1 MGVGEAVGA
10 LFSRDHWL
18 DPYPVYNAIRAH
30 GPLVRVDERFWVATG
45 YGAVDAILRDPRMLV
60 PDRELAG
67 LQDQEAGE
75 DAVIGESML
84 RSNPPDHG
92 RMRRLAA
99 GAFTP
104 RRVEAMRAT
113 VTEQAT
119 TLTRYLAH
127 LGKRGDAFDV
137 IGEFAY
143 PLPIRVICTLLGV
156 PTTDQHWFREQ
167 AHALTAVLEPALLVA
182 DIDEA
187 VRARGRL
194 GLYFTDL
201 VEARR
206 SRPRGQSVQAGPRGQ
221 SAQPADDLVTAL
233 VQAHDADGATLSKP
247 ELIANLVLL
256 LVAGFETTTN
266 LLGNGVAV
274 LLERPDLAAAL
285 RANPALAPSF
295 VEEVLRWDSP
305 VQLTSRW
312 CREPVEING
321 QRLEPYSQVLVL
333 LGAANRDPAR
343 YPYPD
348 TFDPTRDHVAP
359 LSFGAGG
366 HYCLGAALARMEA
379 QVAFPLL
386 VQALPRLALIGPP
399 LRRPRLTLRGFV
411 DLPVTG

>member
-1 MGVGEAVGA
+1 MGAGRFGRVAGTGVGEAVGA
-10 LFSRDHWL
+10 LFSGQHWL
-18 DPYPVYNAIRAH
+18 DPYPIYDAIRAH
-30 GPLVRVDERFWVATG
+30 GPLTQVDDQFWVASG
-45 YGAVDAILRDPRMLV
+45 YAAVDAVLRDPRLLV

-67 LQDQEAGE
+67 LQGFDAGE
-75 DAVIGESML
+75 DAVIGDSML
-84 RSNPPDHG
+84 RSNPPDHT

-104 RRVEAMRAT
+104 RRVEAMRAA
-113 VTEQAT
+113 VTEQAA

-127 LGKRGDAFDV
+127 LGQRGDAFDFV
-137 IGEFAY
+137 NEFAY

-156 PTTDQHWFREQ
+156 PATDQHWFREQ
-167 AHALTAVLEPALLVA
+167 AQALTAALEPALLIA

-187 VRARGRL
+187 VQARGRL
-194 GLYFTDL
+194 GLYLTDL

-206 SRPRGQSVQAGPRGQ
+206 D
-221 SAQPADDLVTAL
+221 QPADDLVTAL
-233 VQAHDADGATLSKP
+233 TQVHDADGTTLSKT

-266 LLGNGVAV
+266 LLGNGLAV
-274 LLERPDLAAAL
+274 LLERPELAAAL

-312 CREPVEING
+312 CREAVEIAG
-321 QRLEPYSQVLVL
+321 VRLEPYSQVLVL
-333 LGAANRDPAR
+333 LGAGNHDPAR
-343 YPYPD
+343 YAQPRI
-348 TFDPTRDHVAP
+348 FDPARDANQP

-386 VQALPRLALIGPP
+386 VQALPRLALVGPP

-411 DLPVTG
+411 EIPVTG